1 MNGGDGAVALAG
13 PAMALEHLAWAIGD
27 HPDLARVAPFW
38 AAILL
43 VQSEAGEE
51 LMASRPLP
59 WTVRRERL
67 YDGRPQLTV
76 DDLPLEAEPVRRLV
90 ERLEATWRR
99 HDPGRPASR
108 EQNWLAR
115 VRLAFADPTLMFGQ
129 RRELGFEDGLAAL
142 ALVPYLE
149 WAAAG
154 IAPALEGELEA
165 WARGCCPV
173 CGGHPDLAILAG
185 DPPARSLVCSRCST
199 AWPYPRVRCPFC
211 HDVERQAYHV
221 DGDGR
226 YRLYVCR
233 ACRRYLKTVDA
244 RRLGGSLD
252 PRVERLV
259 TIGIDLAAL
268 QEGYGPA

>member
-1 MNGGDGAVALAG
+1 MNAVGSAALAG
-13 PAMALEHLAWAIGD
+13 QGQTMERLARTID
-27 HPDLARVAPFW
+27 ERPDLAQVAPFW
-38 AAILL
+38 QAILL
-43 VQSEAGEE
+43 TQSEAREE
-51 LMASRPLP
+51 LAASRPLA
-59 WTVRRERL
+59 WTVRRDRL
-67 YDGRPQLTV
+67 SDGRPQLV
-76 DDLPLEAEPVRRLV
+76 VEDLPLAEEALAQLIG
-90 ERLEATWRR
+90 RLEAIWRR

-108 EQNWLAR
+108 EQIWLPR
-115 VRLAFADPTLMFGQ
+115 VRLAFEDPTLMFGQ

-154 IAPALEGELEA
+154 VAPALGGELEA
-165 WARGCCPV
+165 WARGYCPV

-226 YRLYVCR
+226 YRLYVCQD
-233 ACRRYLKTVDA
+233 CRRYLKTLDA
-244 RRLGGSLD
+244 RRLGGNLN
-252 PRVERLV
+252 PKVERLV
-259 TIGIDLAAL
+259 TIGMDLAAL
-268 QEGYGPA
+268 REGYGPA